1 MMKNLPFFWSTK
13 TLILDDDSFFL
24 EELKEILGKKPQ
36 YIFFTNPK
44 EAIAYLDKQDF
55 QMNWYIKNPVST
67 KMEESH
73 YNINYDLIPSVIAND
88 QRFNLVSNVIVDYH
102 MPTMSGV
109 EFCQQIQSY
118 KFLRKTL
125 LTSSIDLSEAI
136 KNLNSQTINS
146 FLDKKTI
153 SKKDFLKNHITEQ
166 EIDYFSNVTSL
177 ITESILVESNE
188 HPFLSKEYNN
198 IINNIILDYKI
209 QQYYL
214 VNKSGTYLMVDSN
227 NNRYNVFLLSDDD
240 IEEMELEA
248 KDNNLDKA
256 IYLSLK
262 SKSKAICFYDRN
274 NTSDW
279 PHFSQWKNHLHPIKA
294 FSIGGNK
301 YYYSIVRQVEN

>member
-24 EELKEILGKKPQ
+24 EELKSVLGKNPQ
-36 YIFFTNPK
+36 YVFFTNPK
-44 EAIAYLDKQDF
+44 EAKAYLDNQNF
-55 QMNWYIKNPVST
+55 QMNWYIKNPVAT
-67 KMEESH
+67 KIEESH
-73 YNINYDLIPSVIAND
+73 YDINYDLIPSVISND

-109 EFCQQIQSY
+109 EFCQQIQS
-118 KFLRKTL
+118 KKLLRKTL

-136 KNLNSQTINS
+136 ENLNSQTINS
-146 FLDKKTI
+146 FIDKKTI
-153 SKKDFLKNHITEQ
+153 SKKNFLKNHIMEQ
-166 EIDYFSNVTSL
+166 EVDYFANVTSL
-177 ITESILVESNE
+177 IAESILIENPE
-188 HPFLSKEYNN
+188 HPFLSKEYNDIISN
-198 IINNIILDYKI
+198 IISDYKI

-214 VNKSGTYLMVDSN
+214 VNKSGTYLMIDSN
-227 NNRYNVFLLSDDD
+227 NIRYNVFLLSGDD

-262 SKSKAICFYDRN
+262 TKNKAICFCDRN

-279 PHFSQWKNHLHPIKA
+279 PHFSQWDKHLHLVKNFA
-294 FSIGGNK
+294 IGSDK
-301 YYYSIVRQVEN
+301 YYYSVVKQANN